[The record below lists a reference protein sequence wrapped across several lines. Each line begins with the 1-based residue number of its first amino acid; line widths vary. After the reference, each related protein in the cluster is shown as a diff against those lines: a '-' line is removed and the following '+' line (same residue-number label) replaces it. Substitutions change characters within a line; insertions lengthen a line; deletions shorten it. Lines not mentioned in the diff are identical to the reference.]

1 MAQIVIDL
9 PDELNGLGVALR
21 KLVKSVTEATRGA
34 ASGQPVSCGR
44 IAEQLDEVSG
54 EVHRVAW
61 KTVLERLDIDVPA
74 VRIGGRLHFR
84 VGRYEGTYYTPDGEV
99 TVPRTLYRPAGE
111 HNGKT
116 VDAVSLRSG
125 CVHGSWL
132 PATAKQIAYLLQ
144 QGTSRDAVR
153 TAQQMRRLPYSR
165 SSFEDVGHAVGAEYV
180 AVAVE
185 VETELIDELE
195 VPAAATSVSASVD
208 RINVPMEEPR
218 PKPRGRPRKDAPEHP
233 IKVAYRQAYCATV
246 TFHDAN
252 GEALQT
258 VRMGRMPHADA
269 KELAAALAQVVLAAL
284 TLRPDL
290 TPVLLADGAP
300 EMWNLMREFLNESA
314 LGKRVAE
321 LLDFWHLVEKLAA
334 AAALLDGGATRLGVW
349 RWMLLRDSQAGAKI
363 LAELRASGRE
373 HRKVGDEEPVHDA
386 ITYLTNHADLMDYRT
401 AREQGL
407 PIGSGNVEATGKSLF
422 TMRLKRSG
430 ARWKEETGEH
440 IVQLR
445 AAALSDWW
453 DSAIDKTLRPLA
465 QAVLRAS

>member
-1 MAQIVIDL
+1 M
-9 PDELNGLGVALR
+9 
-21 KLVKSVTEATRGA
+21 
-34 ASGQPVSCGR
+34 
-44 IAEQLDEVSG
+44 
-54 EVHRVAW
+54 
-61 KTVLERLDIDVPA
+61 
-74 VRIGGRLHFR
+74 
-84 VGRYEGTYYTPDGEV
+84 
-99 TVPRTLYRPAGE
+99 PRTLYRPAGE

-195 VPAAATSVSASVD
+195 VPAAATSFSASVD

-218 PKPRGRPRKDAPEHP
+218 PKPRKRPRKDAPEHP

-334 AAALLDGGATRLGVW
+334 AAALLDGGATRLAVW

-363 LAELRASGRE
+363 LAELQPG
-373 HRKVGDEEPVHDA
+373 
-386 ITYLTNHADLMDYRT
+386 L
-401 AREQGL
+401 AREGKPSKFGRIASRHRVRGGGEERRAEGAGWRRGGQTAQG
-407 PIGSGNVEATGKSLF
+407 PPGPDESQPGAEPGVELD
-422 TMRLKRSG
+422 
-430 ARWKEETGEH
+430 GE
-440 IVQLR
+440 R
-445 AAALSDWW
+445 DGR
-453 DSAIDKTLRPLA
+453 KG
-465 QAVLRAS
+465 